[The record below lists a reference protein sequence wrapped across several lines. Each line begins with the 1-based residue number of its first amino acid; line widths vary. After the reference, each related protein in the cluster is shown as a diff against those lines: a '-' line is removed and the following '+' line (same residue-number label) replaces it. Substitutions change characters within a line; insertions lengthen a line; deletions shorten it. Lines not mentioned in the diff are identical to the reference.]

1 MKTLYVLRHG
11 KAAAE
16 ADGRSDHERELT
28 KRGRADV
35 LRAAAHLSDR
45 GALPSLVLSSS
56 AARARQSAELCVGAW
71 PRAVELAIV
80 SELYLAE
87 PSSYLA
93 ALAAKGEPHARV
105 MLVGH
110 NPGLE
115 ALVLSLGEHSEHLP
129 TAALAEIE
137 LQIDTWPELS
147 AGSRGL
153 GRLVRVFR
161 D

>member
-16 ADGRSDHERELT
+16 ADGGSDHERELT
-28 KRGRADV
+28 KRGQADV
-35 LRAAAHLSDR
+35 QRAAAHLNDR
-45 GALPSLVLSSS
+45 GLPSLVLSSS
-56 AARARQSAELCVGAW
+56 AERARQTAALCVGAW

-80 SELYLAE
+80 NELYLAE
-87 PSSYLA
+87 PASYLA
-93 ALAAKGEPHARV
+93 VLAAKGEPHTRV
-105 MLVGH
+105 MVVGH

-115 ALVLSLGEHSEHLP
+115 ALVLLLSERSEHLP
-129 TAALAEIE
+129 TAALVEIE
-137 LQIDTWPELS
+137 LQIATWPELS

-153 GRLVRVFR
+153 GRLVHVFR